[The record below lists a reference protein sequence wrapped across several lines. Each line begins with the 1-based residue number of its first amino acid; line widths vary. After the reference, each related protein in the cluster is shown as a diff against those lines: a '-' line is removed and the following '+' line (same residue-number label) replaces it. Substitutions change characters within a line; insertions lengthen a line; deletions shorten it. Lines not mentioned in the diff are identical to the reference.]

1 MDDFESKLGQIL
13 GNPEMMGKIMSMAQ
27 SFGGQEAP
35 PQTAPQSPPAQ
46 EEGLPEFDFATIQK
60 LTGLMGKAGVDS
72 HQKALLSAL
81 APYITT
87 NRIQKLEKA
96 MRAAKLAWVAT
107 TFLGN
112 SPLFSGR

>member
-1 MDDFESKLGQIL
+1 MDDFENKLGQIL
-13 GNPEMMGKIMSMAQ
+13 GNPEMMEKIMAMAQ

-35 PQTAPQSPPAQ
+35 PEPEPQ
-46 EEGLPEFDFATIQK
+46 PEYNMPEIDFATIQK

-72 HQKALLSAL
+72 DQKALLAAL
-81 APYITT
+81 SPYISG

-96 MRAAKLAWVAT
+96 MRAAKLAGVAT

-112 SPLFSGR
+112 TSLFCGR

>member
-1 MDDFESKLGQIL
+1 MDDFENKLGQIL
-13 GNPEMMGKIMSMAQ
+13 GNPEMMGKIMAMAQ

-35 PQTAPQSPPAQ
+35 PEPQPKP
-46 EEGLPEFDFATIQK
+46 EESMPEIDFAAIQK

-72 HQKALLSAL
+72 EQKALLSAL
-81 APYITT
+81 SPYISG
-87 NRIQKLEKA
+87 NRIRKLEKA
-96 MRAAKLAWVAT
+96 MRAAKLAGVAT